1 MTVAELNE
9 LAVAALKRAMRATG
23 VEGNAAAF
31 TRLLRGQAGDGPDPT
46 TVGRWLRSE
55 QTVPAWALL
64 AASRTSEIA
73 PTDLLLPDDD
83 LSSLHRVVEAL
94 QGAVAELRSPT
105 TTTASGSAQEVIEGL
120 DSKLVQLADIVR
132 RLQDTVETQGQLL
145 DKVAKEVLQPRADL
159 RRPEAPTPESPARGR
174 APS

>member
-1 MTVAELNE
+1 MAELNE

-64 AASRTSEIA
+64 AASRASEMA

-83 LSSLHRVVEAL
+83 LASLHRVVQAL
-94 QGAVAELRSPT
+94 QGAVAELHTPT
-105 TTTASGSAQEVIEGL
+105 RTAQSANSQEVLAGL
-120 DSKLVQLADIVR
+120 ESQLAQLADIVR
-132 RLQDTVETQGQLL
+132 RLQDTVETQGDLL
-145 DKVAKEVLQPRADL
+145 DRVAKEVLPSRSALRGAD
-159 RRPEAPTPESPARGR
+159 APAPESPARGR

>member
-1 MTVAELNE
+1 MTVAELND

-31 TRLLRGQAGDGPDPT
+31 TRLLRAQAGDGPDPT

-64 AASRTSEIA
+64 AASRASELA

-83 LSSLHRVVEAL
+83 LASLHRVVEAL
-94 QGAVAELRSPT
+94 QGAMTELRSPGPT
-105 TTTASGSAQEVIEGL
+105 GQSANAAELIAGL
-120 DSKLVQLADIVR
+120 DSRLAQLADIVR
-132 RLQDTVETQGQLL
+132 RLQDTVETQGELL
-145 DKVAKEVLQPRADL
+145 DKVAEEVLPSRSEL
-159 RRPEAPTPESPARGR
+159 RRTEAPAPESPARGR